1 MSLTHPPWWDPHSDQ
16 PFKLDRLQKSRFQGA
31 NLNEYLQ
38 TGLSAAALSPVI
50 AWRYAASAAVKP
62 PPSTDFVGLELA
74 EPLCLR
80 HFHTAVSGLPA
91 V

>member
-1 MSLTHPPWWDPHSDQ
+1 MKPEHPSWWDPHSDQ
-16 PFKLDRLQKSRFQGA
+16 PFKLGQSQKPRFQGA